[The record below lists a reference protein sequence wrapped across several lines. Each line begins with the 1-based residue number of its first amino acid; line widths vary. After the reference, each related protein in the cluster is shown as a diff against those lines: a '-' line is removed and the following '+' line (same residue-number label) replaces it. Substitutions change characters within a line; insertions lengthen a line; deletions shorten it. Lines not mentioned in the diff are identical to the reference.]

1 MKHFRARRVM
11 KRDVPGTAR
20 LMGRERAVLECAL
33 PSGFAWFHSEM
44 RLSVEGRSHARTDSD
59 KYPDVMAGVYELCIV
74 HCARHFRWLDV
85 DMK

>member
-1 MKHFRARRVM
+1 M

-20 LMGRERAVLECAL
+20 LMGRGTGRSRMCLAVAQG
-33 PSGFAWFHSEM
+33 SRGFRSEM
-44 RLSVEGRSHARTDSD
+44 RLSVEGRSHARIDSE
-59 KYPDVMAGVYELCIV
+59 KYPDAMAEVYELCIV

>member
-20 LMGRERAVLECAL
+20 LMGRGTGRSRMCLAVAQG
-33 PSGFAWFHSEM
+33 SRGFRSEM
-44 RLSVEGRSHARTDSD
+44 RLSVEGRSHARIDSE
-59 KYPDVMAGVYELCIV
+59 KYPDAMAGLCIV
-74 HCARHFRWLDV
+74 HCARHSRWLDV